1 MRVPVGG
8 LLWFNVQSI
17 TFHPNQTVIRGRLW
31 RQVITLRM
39 RPKAAR
45 RLLAL
50 SSSAVYCTKHT
61 QN

>member
-31 RQVITLRM
+31 KRVITLRM
-39 RPKAAR
+39 HPKAAR
-45 RLLAL
+45 QLLGL
-50 SSSAVYCTKHT
+50 SGSVVYRSKHS